1 MKRLLVSLLIV
12 LGFVSETAIAGW
24 TVQNFDKAN
33 HVRPENALSKSAQI
47 GMFDGDINT
56 PGNTSNW
63 YTHGLTFTTPKDI
76 TEVRVY
82 PVGGTGVGYTRPN
95 VADIRVKY
103 WGADNVVS
111 LSSTGYSFMDG
122 DGLTSDCIQMVFT
135 PADGF
140 VAKRVSFIDVHFAGV
155 GGDMKIGEIEFL
167 GLDSFVPEI
176 HASYLIGQGR
186 LNTSVTVKAQAYP
199 VQTYFCYGETDG
211 GEVLNAWDHVV
222 EAGSATALDTPFEE
236 HRTVDF
242 KYCRYYFC
250 DPSFEVAS
258 EGVAWS
264 ETFVLNE
271 EPSADLALITH
282 GATALGYQ
290 VTPTFCGGTNDNV
303 KISAAITPHGQTM
316 SELSE
321 VKSGVV
327 VGEAV
332 SVVFDGLQ
340 PMAEYDYQIRIENGD
355 GDFTDLTGSTTTRN
369 TTEWVK
375 GTYSTSDWTLPANWI
390 SPCGGDFDVQHGHRD
405 LFNAKVTSGSDERI
419 GVKDGTCQAWF
430 TEAKDIEKIIVYMSG
445 DIKIQV
451 VRVEVL
457 YDGDEEF
464 TVLPHSGVDYME
476 DGVNAAR
483 KLEFVKVDGGLV
495 AENVKE
501 VKVIFGDCNPAHV
514 GCSEICFIGQP
525 HAGKI
530 RWSVGKETD
539 SSYAPSSDE
548 LGGLTIADNYKAVLT
563 DHDLTTSAF
572 KVSDVWGGTTLVWE
586 FEKAMDIRSV
596 RLVSA
601 TVDVYHGFK
610 AEGVYVKY
618 KGDADYTYLEGSYLD
633 KFNFGFGQSA
643 TFGTSSGKGYF
654 ARGVEALQVKV
665 SPWDWRV
672 NLAEV
677 ECCGRE
683 SSSKGMTIL
692 FF

>member
-33 HVRPENALSKSAQI
+33 HVRPENALSKSEQS
-47 GMFDGDINT
+47 GMFDGNINT
-56 PGNTSNW
+56 SGRTSNW

-103 WGADNVVS
+103 WGVDNVVS

-122 DGLTSDCIQMVFT
+122 DGLTSDCIQMVFIPT
-135 PADGF
+135 DGF

-155 GGDMKIGEIEFL
+155 GGDQTIGEIEFL
-167 GLDSFVPEI
+167 GSDSFVPEI

-186 LNTSVTVKAQAYP
+186 LHTSVTAKAQTYP
-199 VQTYFCYGETDG
+199 VLMYFCYGSTDG
-211 GEVLNAWDHVV
+211 GESLGAWDHVV
-222 EAGSATALDTPFEE
+222 EAGSATALGTPFEE

-316 SELSE
+316 PALTE

-327 VGEAV
+327 VGEVV
-332 SVVFDGLQ
+332 SVAFDGLQ
-340 PMAEYDYQIRIENGD
+340 PMTEYDYQIRIENGD
-355 GDFTDLTGSTTTRN
+355 GQYVDITGSVTTRY

-375 GTYSTSDWTLPANWI
+375 GIYTPSTWTLPENWL
-390 SPCGGDFDVQHGHRD
+390 SPCGEGWDGIENNNNTLV
-405 LFNAKVTSGSDERI
+405 NAKVPSGETERVDI
-419 GVKDGTCQAWF
+419 GNKTFHASF
-430 TEAKDIEKIIVYMSG
+430 TEPKDIDGISVFMAG
-445 DIKIQV
+445 NVGIQV
-451 VRVEVL
+451 ARVSVK
-457 YDGDEEF
+457 YVGDAEF
-464 TVLPHSGVDYME
+464 TELPYSSVDYTE
-476 DGVNAAR
+476 SADGIR
-483 KLEFVKVDGGLV
+483 KLEFQCVEGGWI

-501 VKVIFGDCNPAHV
+501 VTIEFGSCAPAHV
-514 GCSEICFIGQP
+514 GCAEICITGQI
-525 HAGKI
+525 HGGDTKWI
-530 RWSVGKETD
+530 IGKETD
-539 SSYAPSSDE
+539 STYTPAADE

-572 KVSDVWGGTTLVWE
+572 NVYNTWSGATLIWE

-596 RLVSA
+596 RLISA
-601 TVDVYHGFK
+601 TVDVYQGFK

-618 KGDADYTYLEGSYLD
+618 KGDDDYTYLEGSYLD
-633 KFNFGFGQSA
+633 KFNFGFGQFA
-643 TFGTSSGKGYF
+643 TFGASSGTGYF
-654 ARGVEALQVKV
+654 ARNVVALKVKV
-665 SPWDWRV
+665 SVWDWRV

-683 SSSKGMTIL
+683 SSMKGTTIL
-692 FF
+692 FY